1 MSHYTPLPAGL
12 TINKSPIDGLGVFAT
27 EDIPRGLIGVG
38 WVEHE
43 SAIGALGEELFPDG
57 YVRTPLG
64 GFINHS
70 KNPNCTKVVQESLGV
85 VWVKSMCPLLP
96 GDELTMEYTLYSVE

>member
-1 MSHYTPLPAGL
+1 MSHYSPLPPGL
-12 TINKSPIDGLGVFAT
+12 TIGKSPIDGLGVFAT
-27 EDIPRGLIGVG
+27 ERIPRGLIGVG

-43 SAIGALGEELFPDG
+43 SATGVQGEELFHNG

-70 KNPNCTKVVQESLGV
+70 NSPNCTKIVQESLGV
-85 VWVKSMCPLLP
+85 VWIKSMMPLLP
-96 GDELTMEYTLYSVE
+96 GDELTIEYTLYDVS

>member
-1 MSHYTPLPAGL
+1 MSHYRPLPAGL
-12 TINKSPIDGLGVFAT
+12 TIKESPIDGLGVFAS
-27 EDIPRGLIGVG
+27 ERIPGGLIGVG

-43 SAIGALGEELFPDG
+43 SNIGVLGEELFPDG

-85 VWVKSMCPLLP
+85 VWVRAMMPLLP
-96 GDELTMEYTLYSVE
+96 GDELTIEYTLYNVG

>member
-12 TINKSPIDGLGVFAT
+12 TINKSTIDGLGVFTT
-27 EDIPRGLIGVG
+27 EDIPKGLIGVG

-43 SAIGALGEELFPDG
+43 SAIGAIGEELFPDG

-85 VWVKSMCPLLP
+85 IWVRAMCPLLS
-96 GDELTMEYTLYSVE
+96 GDELTIEYTLYSVE